1 MRAGIKGVAEYSLAL
16 LIVRLFAAMP
26 RRIAYPTAKTLARL
40 GFHLARRQRRAGLR
54 NLQMAFPEL
63 SRNAL
68 EEILRGSFENL
79 GRLLVEF
86 THMQEL
92 NKGNICRFVVH
103 DGLENYLEGL
113 RRGRGVIFMTAHFG
127 AWELSSFAH
136 AVYGYPLRFVV
147 RPIDNPRVEKL
158 ISTCRTRSGNI
169 PIERRSAARD
179 ILKALRQNEAVG
191 ILFDQNTTR
200 SEGIFADF
208 FGIPAATT
216 PALALFALRTGA
228 AVVPGFLIWDTSLGK
243 HRLRLD
249 PPVQLIDTGNLDHDV
264 LENTKIFNKILEG
277 YIRAYPDQWLWIH
290 RRWKTRPQGEAS
302 LY

>member
-86 THMQEL
+86 THMPEL

-200 SEGIFADF
+200 SEGIFAEF

-249 PPVQLIDTGNLDHDV
+249 PPVQLIETGNLDHDV

>member
-86 THMQEL
+86 THMPEL
-92 NKGNICRFVVH
+92 NKDNICRFVVH
-103 DGLENYLEGL
+103 DGLENYVEGL

-147 RPIDNPRVEKL
+147 RPIDNPRVERL
-158 ISTCRTRSGNI
+158 ISTYRTRSGNI

-200 SEGIFADF
+200 SEGIFAEF

-264 LENTKIFNKILEG
+264 LENTKIFNKILES
-277 YIRAYPDQWLWIH
+277 YIRAYPAQWLWIH

>member
-249 PPVQLIDTGNLDHDV
+249 PPVQLIETGNLDHDM

>member
-63 SRNAL
+63 SRSARK
-68 EEILRGSFENL
+68 EILRGSFENL

-86 THMQEL
+86 THLPEL

-147 RPIDNPRVEKL
+147 RPIDNPRVERL
-158 ISTCRTRSGNI
+158 ISTYRTRSGNI

-200 SEGIFADF
+200 SEGVFAEF

-228 AVVPGFLIWDTSLGK
+228 AVVPGFLIWDASLRK

-249 PPVQLIDTGNLDHDV
+249 PPVQLIETGNLDHDV
-264 LENTKIFNKILEG
+264 LENTKIFNKILEA

-290 RRWKTRPQGEAS
+290 RRWKTRPEGEAS

>member
-86 THMQEL
+86 THMPEL
-92 NKGNICRFVVH
+92 NKDNICRFVVH
-103 DGLENYLEGL
+103 DGLENYVEGL

-147 RPIDNPRVEKL
+147 RPIDNPRVERL
-158 ISTCRTRSGNI
+158 ISTYRTRSGNI

-200 SEGIFADF
+200 SEGIFAEF

-216 PALALFALRTGA
+216 RAGLGA
-228 AVVPGFLIWDTSLGK
+228 AL
-243 HRLRLD
+243 HR
-249 PPVQLIDTGNLDHDV
+249 H
-264 LENTKIFNKILEG
+264 
-277 YIRAYPDQWLWIH
+277 
-290 RRWKTRPQGEAS
+290 
-302 LY
+302 

>member
-1 MRAGIKGVAEYSLAL
+1 MRGGIKGVAEYTLAL
-16 LIVRLFAAMP
+16 LIIRLFAAMP
-26 RRIAYPTAKTLARL
+26 RSVAYRTAKRLAWL
-40 GFHLARRQRRAGLR
+40 GFYVARRQRRAGLR
-54 NLQMAFPEL
+54 NLEMAFPEL
-63 SRNAL
+63 SQTARKD
-68 EEILRGSFENL
+68 ILRGSFENL

-86 THMQEL
+86 THLPEL
-92 NKGNICRFVVH
+92 NEGNVCRFVVH

-147 RPIDNPRVEKL
+147 RPIDNPHVERL
-158 ISTCRTRSGNI
+158 ISMYRTRSGNI
-169 PIERRSAARD
+169 PIERRRAARD

-200 SEGIFADF
+200 SEGVFAEF

-216 PALALFALRTGA
+216 PSLALFALRTGA
-228 AVVPGFLIWDTSLGK
+228 AVVPGFLIWDESLKK

-249 PPVQLIDTGNLDHDV
+249 PPVELIDTGNLDHDV
-264 LENTKIFNKILEG
+264 LENTKLFNKILEG
-277 YIRAYPDQWLWIH
+277 YIRKYPDQWLWIH
-290 RRWKTRPQGEAS
+290 RRWKTRPEGEGS

>member
-40 GFHLARRQRRAGLR
+40 GFHLARRQRRAGLH

-63 SRNAL
+63 SQNAR
-68 EEILRGSFENL
+68 ERILRGSFENL

-86 THMQEL
+86 THMPEL

-147 RPIDNPRVEKL
+147 RPIDNPRVERL
-158 ISTCRTRSGNI
+158 ISTYRTRSGNI

-200 SEGIFADF
+200 SEGVFAEF

-228 AVVPGFLIWDTSLGK
+228 AVVPGFLIWDASLRK

-264 LENTKIFNKILEG
+264 LENTKVFNKILEG

-290 RRWKTRPQGEAS
+290 RRWKTRPEGEAS
-302 LY
+302 M

>member
-16 LIVRLFAAMP
+16 LIVRFFAAMP
-26 RRIAYPTAKTLARL
+26 RRIAYPTAKTLSRL

-63 SRNAL
+63 SRSAQ

-86 THMQEL
+86 THMPEL

-113 RRGRGVIFMTAHFG
+113 RRGQGVIFMTAHFG

-147 RPIDNPRVEKL
+147 RPIDNPRVERL
-158 ISTCRTRSGNI
+158 ISTYRTRSGNA

-200 SEGIFADF
+200 SEGVFAEF

-228 AVVPGFLIWDTSLGK
+228 AVVPGFLIWDASLRK

-277 YIRAYPDQWLWIH
+277 YIRAYPGQWLWIH
-290 RRWKTRPQGEAS
+290 QRWKTRPEGETS

>member
-63 SRNAL
+63 SRSARK
-68 EEILRGSFENL
+68 EILRGSFENL

-86 THMQEL
+86 THLPEL

-147 RPIDNPRVEKL
+147 RPIDNTRVERL
-158 ISTCRTRSGNI
+158 ISTYRTRSGNI

-200 SEGIFADF
+200 SEGVFAEF

-228 AVVPGFLIWDTSLGK
+228 AVVPGFLIWDASLRK

-249 PPVQLIDTGNLDHDV
+249 PPVQLIETGNLDHDV
-264 LENTKIFNKILEG
+264 LENTKIFNKILEA

-290 RRWKTRPQGEAS
+290 RRWKTRPEGEAS

>member
-26 RRIAYPTAKTLARL
+26 RRIAYPTAKTLSRL

-63 SRNAL
+63 SRSARK
-68 EEILRGSFENL
+68 EILRGSFENL

-86 THMQEL
+86 THLPEL

-147 RPIDNPRVEKL
+147 RPIDNTRVERL
-158 ISTCRTRSGNI
+158 ISTYRTRSGNI

-200 SEGIFADF
+200 SEGVFAEF

-228 AVVPGFLIWDTSLGK
+228 AVVPGFLIWDASLRK

-249 PPVQLIDTGNLDHDV
+249 PPVQLIETGNLDHDV
-264 LENTKIFNKILEG
+264 LENTKIFNKILEA

-290 RRWKTRPQGEAS
+290 RRWKTRPEGEAS

>member
-1 MRAGIKGVAEYSLAL
+1 MRGGIKGVAQYTLAL
-16 LIVRLFAAMP
+16 LIIRLFAAMP
-26 RRIAYPTAKTLARL
+26 RSVAYRTAKRLAWL
-40 GFHLARRQRRAGLR
+40 GFHVARRQRRAGLR
-54 NLQMAFPEL
+54 NLEMAFPEL
-63 SRNAL
+63 SQTAR
-68 EEILRGSFENL
+68 EDILRGSFENL

-86 THMQEL
+86 THLPEL
-92 NKGNICRFVVH
+92 NKGNVCQFVVH

-147 RPIDNPRVEKL
+147 RPIDNPRVERL
-158 ISTCRTRSGNI
+158 ISMYRTRSGNV
-169 PIERRSAARD
+169 PIERRRAARD

-200 SEGIFADF
+200 SEGVFAEF

-216 PALALFALRTGA
+216 PSLALFALRTGA
-228 AVVPGFLIWDTSLGK
+228 AVVPGFLIWDESLRK

-249 PPVQLIDTGNLDHDV
+249 PPVELIDTGNLDHDV
-264 LENTKIFNKILEG
+264 LENTKLFNKILEG
-277 YIRAYPDQWLWIH
+277 YIRKYPDQWLWIH
-290 RRWKTRPQGEAS
+290 RRWKTRPEGEGP